1 MSRRHDSDKG
11 NAELGLA
18 YGSELQSVAVM
29 REARR
34 ACPCTR
40 GAGDRAAS
48 SSAGSRRPCA
58 TRRVA

>member
-1 MSRRHDSDKG
+1 MTLIKE

-29 REARR
+29 REAWR
-34 ACPCTR
+34 ARPCTH
-40 GAGDRAAS
+40 GAGDQAAS
-48 SSAGSRRPCA
+48 SSAGSRRPWA